1 MTDAD
6 LVDRPQRVKIEAR
19 TMEVI
24 RLADLP
30 WDELG
35 TDTLIAFAKA
45 LDSMQVMAYVEGR
58 VFEQQRRVR

>member
-58 VFEQQRRVR
+58 VFEQHRRVR